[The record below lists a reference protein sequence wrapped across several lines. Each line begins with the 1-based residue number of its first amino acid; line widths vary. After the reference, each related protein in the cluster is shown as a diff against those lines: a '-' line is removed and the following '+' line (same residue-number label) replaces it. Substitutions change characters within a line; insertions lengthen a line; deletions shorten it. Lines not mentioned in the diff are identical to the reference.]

1 MAGVAELA
9 REYGGLDRRQIAHLQ
24 RLVRSWG
31 LLAGL
36 SFSDILLFGRADKE
50 APGKFVLMGHVRPT
64 TAQTIYRD
72 DLVGD
77 LYSAVDRPIVD
88 SAFATGRI
96 SEGSIERAE
105 PGEPVHVLA
114 VPVRWSGEV
123 VAVLTSETLPPLARP
138 TSDLERTYHAV
149 FKRMTRMLDLGL
161 YPFVREADVQ
171 YKAPR
176 VGDGVVVLDAGGL
189 VEYNSP
195 NAVSALHRLGVHV
208 SAEGRALGD
217 LGLDDQVVR
226 TAFSSGAPRFAE
238 LERGPDI
245 TVVLNC
251 IPLLDRVEGAGPP
264 AVSGALLLVRDISE
278 LRRRDRLLLSKDA
291 TIREIH
297 HRVKNN
303 LQTIS
308 SLLRLQSRRLDSAEA
323 RAAVEESVR
332 RIASIAVVHEALAQ
346 EITDEAPFLDVVRPI
361 VRLVEEGLSSPER
374 PVRFRITGDAGSLP
388 AVITTPLAVVL
399 TELLQNAV
407 IHAYPPG
414 ERTAPG
420 DVHVDLGR
428 DRDFVHVSVV
438 DDGVGVAPDFSMHD
452 QGGLGLTIVRTF
464 IESDLGGEIRIGP
477 RSDGRGTEVSL
488 RVPLPPPVR

>member
-1 MAGVAELA
+1 
-9 REYGGLDRRQIAHLQ
+9 
-24 RLVRSWG
+24 
-31 LLAGL
+31 
-36 SFSDILLFGRADKE
+36 
-50 APGKFVLMGHVRPT
+50 
-64 TAQTIYRD
+64 
-72 DLVGD
+72 
-77 LYSAVDRPIVD
+77 
-88 SAFATGRI
+88 
-96 SEGSIERAE
+96 
-105 PGEPVHVLA
+105 
-114 VPVRWSGEV
+114 
-123 VAVLTSETLPPLARP
+123 
-138 TSDLERTYHAV
+138 
-149 FKRMTRMLDLGL
+149 
-161 YPFVREADVQ
+161 
-171 YKAPR
+171 
-176 VGDGVVVLDAGGL
+176 
-189 VEYNSP
+189 
-195 NAVSALHRLGVHV
+195 
-208 SAEGRALGD
+208 
-217 LGLDDQVVR
+217 
-226 TAFSSGAPRFAE
+226 
-238 LERGPDI
+238 
-245 TVVLNC
+245 
-251 IPLLDRVEGAGPP
+251 
-264 AVSGALLLVRDISE
+264 VSGALLLVRDISE

-374 PVRFRITGDAGSLP
+374 PVRFRISGDAGSLP

-420 DVHVDLGR
+420 DVHVDLDR
-428 DRDFVHVSVV
+428 DGDFVHVSVV

-464 IESDLGGEIRIGP
+464 VESDLGGEIRIGP